1 MSEAGENQAAAAPRK
16 KATSL
21 STMLLADLKALAGGL
36 GIPGAGSMKKAQ
48 LVEAIRSYQDAH
60 AQAPRGRKAE
70 ESAAPQEQPAS
81 DQAAGDKP
89 ASDKAAED
97 KPASDD
103 GSGARG
109 ANEQGP
115 KVTRRAR
122 GGAGRAS
129 AAPET
134 GQETA
139 TDASAEGAG
148 AQREG
153 GRETTETQEARDAG
167 QGEERRGRNRNR
179 TRDRGEAD
187 GPSRQEQGEQDGQKN
202 EGQKN
207 ENQRKQGQ
215 KQSQGEGQKKDPQK
229 ESDGQRQD
237 GQRQDGQKKG
247 QQRDQQRD
255 QQHRDQQ
262 RDQQHRDQ
270 QHREESQTHG
280 ADFDDDEDG
289 EGGSRRNRRRRGR
302 ERNANRQGGRNEPDT
317 TILDDDV
324 LVPAAGIL
332 DVLDNYAFVRT
343 SGYLPGADDVYLSL
357 SMVRKYGLRRGD
369 AVVGQVRQPREGERR
384 EKFNPMVRID
394 QVNGLDPDAAKERP
408 EFDEFVPVHPN
419 SRLRLETG
427 RDNLLGRIVDVLAP
441 IGKGQRGMV
450 LSPPRSGKTQVLQTI
465 AASIRHNN
473 PECHVMVVLI
483 DERPEEVT
491 DYQRTVKGEV
501 VASTFDR
508 PAADHVLLAELAVE
522 RAKRLVEM
530 GHDVVVLLDS
540 LTRLA
545 RAFNVAAPGSGRQG
559 SGGVDAVALHP
570 AKRLFGAARNVE
582 DGGSLTILAT
592 ALVESGSPLD
602 EAVLDEFNDTANM
615 ELRLRRELVERR
627 IFPPVDVV
635 DSGTR
640 REEHLLSPEEQAITF
655 KLRSALMDLGPRE
668 ALGRVLERMATSA
681 NNVEFLTQVQKAS
694 EAELSGNRG

>member
-1 MSEAGENQAAAAPRK
+1 MSEAGESTQAAAAPRK

-36 GIPGAGSMKKAQ
+36 GIAGAGSMKKAQ
-48 LVEAIRSYQDAH
+48 LVEAIRAYQDAH
-60 AQAPRGRKAE
+60 AQAPRERKAE
-70 ESAAPQEQPAS
+70 EP
-81 DQAAGDKP
+81 AAGR
-89 ASDKAAED
+89 ASGQAGGQAGGQAE
-97 KPASDD
+97 
-103 GSGARG
+103 GAG
-109 ANEQGP
+109 EQEEREQAP
-115 KVTRRAR
+115 KVTRRTR
-122 GGAGRAS
+122 GGAGRAAS
-129 AAPET
+129 TPESTGASQPAAEPET
-134 GQETA
+134 AARESA
-139 TDASAEGAG
+139 DAG
-148 AQREG
+148 
-153 GRETTETQEARDAG
+153 EARG
-167 QGEERRGRNRNR
+167 EQGEERRGRNRNR
-179 TRDRGEAD
+179 SRDRGESAAQKQDQSKQGDSKQGD
-187 GPSRQEQGEQDGQKN
+187 GDQKQDGHKGEAQKQDGQKQD
-202 EGQKN
+202 GQK
-207 ENQRKQGQ
+207 
-215 KQSQGEGQKKDPQK
+215 
-229 ESDGQRQD
+229 QD
-237 GQRQDGQKKG
+237 GQRKQKQAQDGQKQDGKQDGQKKG

-262 RDQQHRDQ
+262 NRDA
-270 QHREESQTHG
+270 ESQAHG
-280 ADFDDDEDG
+280 DFDDDEDG

-302 ERNANRQGGRNEPDT
+302 ERNANRAGGRNEPDT

-343 SGYLPGADDVYLSL
+343 SGYLPGPDDVYLSL

-394 QVNGLDPDAAKERP
+394 QVNGLDPEAAKERP
-408 EFDEFVPVHPN
+408 EFDDFVPVHPN

-694 EAELSGNRG
+694 DAELSGNRR